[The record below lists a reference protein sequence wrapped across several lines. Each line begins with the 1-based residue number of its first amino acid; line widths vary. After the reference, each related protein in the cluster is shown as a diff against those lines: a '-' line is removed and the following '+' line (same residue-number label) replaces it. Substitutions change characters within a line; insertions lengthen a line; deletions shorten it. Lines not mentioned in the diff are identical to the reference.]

1 MSIRSRIFIGL
12 SLLALAL
19 FLSGRASWWE
29 QSPFCSK
36 KDCFFS
42 CSFPHFASFFL
53 LAFTEGVSCLPPTR
67 HRRLSER
74 KKSPLLSLIVIFFH
88 TFPLSF
94 VRPRRRLVNAP
105 PPPTSGNEPGPTS
118 PPPFLYFSP
127 DLRPMKARLMEGV
140 CSPPPQTSFGP
151 PFRIRR
157 ELAG

>member
-127 DLRPMKARLMEGV
+127 GPQAYESKVNGGCLFPSPSDLLWSAF
-140 CSPPPQTSFGP
+140 SD
-151 PFRIRR
+151 
-157 ELAG
+157 